1 MKILIAGATG
11 YVGKRLI
18 PRLLE
23 DGHTLVLLT
32 RGKGRVSIPPHLGHQ
47 VTEVLGDL
55 LNPNFVFPEDIDAA
69 YYLVHSMKGGED
81 FEEQERRSAKN
92 FAEAVQKT
100 LAKQIIFLS
109 GISNVSHL
117 SKHIQSRQAVE
128 KVLQDSGIPIT
139 VLRAGIVIGSG
150 SASFEIIRDL
160 VEKLPIMVAPKWISN
175 LCQPVAI
182 YDVIY
187 YLTHVLHQPDCMGQ
201 TLEIGGPDVLS
212 YRDMLY
218 GLAKYRKLW
227 RWIITIPL
235 LTPRLSSY
243 WLYLIT
249 STNFFLAK
257 TLVDNLTTNFVCVD
271 KRILKILPHTCLTYQ
286 QSIKRAFQKIDENLI
301 VSSWTD
307 ALSSSDFRPD
317 FVHYLQVPQEGCL
330 KDEHVFSFQGDP
342 ELVRQRV
349 WMIGGNNGWYGS
361 DPLWRMRGLIDRMLG
376 GSGIRRGRRDPNE
389 LIPGDALDFWRVL
402 VADKK
407 QMRLLLYAEMKL
419 PGEAWLEF
427 RIENQNLTQTATFR
441 PRGVFGRLYWYI
453 LLPFHKI
460 IFPRMG
466 KAIIKKAFKY

>member
-23 DGHTLVLLT
+23 NGHALVLLT
-32 RGKGRVSIPPHLGHQ
+32 RGKGRISLPPHLAHQ
-47 VTEVLGDL
+47 ACEVEGDL
-55 LNPNFVFPEDIDAA
+55 LNPNFVFPEDVDAA
-69 YYLVHSMKGGED
+69 YYLVHSMKGGEE
-81 FEEQERRSAKN
+81 FEKQEKQSAEN
-92 FAEAVQKT
+92 FALALKKT
-100 LAKQIIFLS
+100 RAKQVIFLS
-109 GISNVSHL
+109 GISNAPNL

-128 KVLQDSGIPIT
+128 KVLQDSGIAAT
-139 VLRAGIVIGSG
+139 VLKAGIIIGSG

-160 VEKLPIMVAPKWISN
+160 VEKLPIMVAPKWVAN
-175 LCQPVAI
+175 LCQPIAI
-182 YDVIY
+182 YDVIH
-187 YLTHVLHQPDCMGQ
+187 YLTQVLHKPECMGQ
-201 TLEIGGPDVLS
+201 TFEIGGPDILT

-218 GLAKYRKLW
+218 GLAKHRKLW

-235 LTPRLSSY
+235 LTPKLSSY

-257 TLVDNLTTNFVCVD
+257 TLVDNLSTNFVCVD
-271 KRILKILPHTCLTYQ
+271 KRILDIIPHMCLTYQ
-286 QSIKRAFQKIDENLI
+286 QSIEKAFQKIDENLV

-307 ALSSSDFRPD
+307 ALSSSNFKPD
-317 FVHYLQVPQEGCL
+317 FVHYLQVPHEGCL
-330 KDEHVFSFQGDP
+330 QDEHVFPFVGDA

-349 WMIGGNNGWYGS
+349 WMIGGDTGWYGS
-361 DPLWRMRGLIDRMLG
+361 DPLWRMRGLIDRALG

-389 LIPGDALDFWRVL
+389 LQPGDALDFWRVL

-427 RIENQNLTQTATFR
+427 RIENQKLYQTATFR
-441 PRGVFGRLYWYI
+441 PRGVFGRLYWYAM
-453 LLPFHKI
+453 LPFHKI

-466 KAIIKKAFKY
+466 KNLVKN